1 MSALQFLNKKSWHT
15 STIRNNEKVWL
26 AEQSDAKEQARVAEL
41 QKQLEEERKLEEIQR
56 LEIESGRLDPA
67 EVLKRR
73 RLNWMYE
80 HGASAADDADAR
92 KEHEE
97 KERDDILL
105 GKKKVDLD
113 EIANEEEDK
122 EKAFLVDAEAKFRED
137 PLVQIQKQTALAA
150 QLAPRE
156 RRLGLPKIALPA
168 RKSSKYTPEE
178 LAAKKSRKEERR
190 VIREERRRRKEE
202 KALQKRSRAE
212 QYEAKFYDV
221 DVDPKDEN
229 DAKLFDKEDHTRP
242 DKHRELSPRREES
255 RRVVSPRCEPRESAD
270 GGRYGLHIPI
280 GGTGV
285 AVTTDFVP
293 RTRDEMGELRRSESF
308 REDRTDQPPL
318 SSPRRV
324 KSERASRP
332 PLSPKLRERAEEKR
346 QILKDMK
353 EDALRLEDERRRRAQ
368 KHVQDANRE
377 REAIE
382 DRLRRRKSNLS
393 VSDEE
398 PAMSFAR
405 ETFARGRSTADRIR
419 QRRAWA
425 AKDSNASY

>member
-26 AEQSDAKEQARVAEL
+26 AEQAAAKEQARVAEL

-67 EVLKRR
+67 EVLRRR

-80 HGASAADDADAR
+80 HGPSAAEDGDAQ
-92 KEHEE
+92 KERDE

-105 GKKKVDLD
+105 GNKKVDL
-113 EIANEEEDK
+113 EQLAHEEE
-122 EKAFLVDAEAKFRED
+122 EKGTAFLVDAEAKLRED
-137 PLVQIQKQTALAA
+137 PLVRIQKQTALAA

-156 RRLGLPKIALPA
+156 RGLGLPKIALPA
-168 RKSSKYTPEE
+168 RKSAKYTSEE
-178 LAAKKSRKEERR
+178 LAAKKARKEERR
-190 VIREERRRRKEE
+190 MIREYRKRKKEE
-202 KALQKRSRAE
+202 KALRKRERAE

-221 DVDPKDEN
+221 DVDAKDDN
-229 DAKLFDKEDHTRP
+229 DAKLFDKEDRSRP
-242 DKHRELSPRREES
+242 DKHRDLSPRREEH
-255 RRVVSPRCEPRESAD
+255 RRVVSPRCEPGKSTD

-285 AVTTDFVP
+285 AVTTGFVP
-293 RTRDEMGELRRSESF
+293 RSRDDNGELRRSESC
-308 REDRTDQPPL
+308 REDRPTQPRL
-318 SSPRRV
+318 SSPQRA

-332 PLSPKLRERAEEKR
+332 PLSPKLRGRAEEKR
-346 QILKDMK
+346 RILKEMK

-377 REAIE
+377 REAME

-393 VSDEE
+393 VSEEE
-398 PAMSFAR
+398 PATSFAR
-405 ETFARGRSTADRIR
+405 QTFARGRSTADRIR

-425 AKDSNASY
+425 ANDSNASY